1 MTQSTT
7 VPTVQI
13 VERSADKKIKFIVGG
28 VVIALAIVY
37 LIYNGFQSN
46 AAYFL
51 TVDELH
57 AKGDTILNQT
67 VRVSGEVDAETIDF
81 NNRDLILA
89 FDVTSETGDRMPVVF
104 YGPKPDQMREGAQAI
119 LEGKYDGELFT
130 AKTLMLKCP
139 SRYEEGTIEEIQVEA
154 VR

>member
-1 MTQSTT
+1 MAQSST
-7 VPTVQI
+7 VPTVQ
-13 VERSADKKIKFIVGG
+13 VNERAANKKIKFIAGG

-37 LIYNGFQSN
+37 LIYNGIASN

-51 TVDELH
+51 TVDELY
-57 AKGDTILNQT
+57 AKGAAIENQT
-67 VRVSGEVDAETIDF
+67 VRVSGDVDAKTIDF

-89 FDVTSETGDRMPVVF
+89 FDIVSESGERLPVVF
-104 YGPKPDQMREGAQAI
+104 NGPKPDQMREGAEAI
-119 LEGKYDGELFT
+119 LEGKYDGERFT
-130 AKTLMLKCP
+130 AQSLMLKCP